1 MRCTV
6 PEQEEQ
12 RLRGLFPQQ
21 LMSRMGCCLLN
32 SAPHTVLVCMDCCTE
47 DLKDRTTNN
56 STNGRLKVR
65 DLSITVSKKSIRIN
79 HLIRV
84 PQELSPGFP
93 WQDEEMGGKELTG

>member
-47 DLKDRTTNN
+47 DLKDR
-56 STNGRLKVR
+56 